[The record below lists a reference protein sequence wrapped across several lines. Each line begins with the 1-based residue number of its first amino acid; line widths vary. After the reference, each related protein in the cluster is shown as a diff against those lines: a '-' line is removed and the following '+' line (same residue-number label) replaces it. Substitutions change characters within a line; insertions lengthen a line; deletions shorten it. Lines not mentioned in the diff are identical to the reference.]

1 MRACADP
8 KASPGHTAHRR
19 LRPEPQQFAQ
29 TASDF
34 KSSPLI
40 PGLPARG
47 QCGPLVWA
55 RILALEEDPHS
66 LCLRP
71 RLRTA
76 GLNRTMGKASRSS
89 VTDTLGRCRTARPI
103 PGRGTGAQRGRA
115 LAWPRALSLE
125 APESPF
131 CDDVVHLTGLAV
143 HALAHALGLKIPGGG
158 RVGHRPLAT
167 VQGGRPAD
175 DGEGRPGAGV
185 HVRRIHGIGAA
196 PTRNAVESLR
206 RVGRRHRPASSGLA
220 ARSSTHRDTQQRAN
234 RPTPPTERACPQR
247 ERAFTPQAS
256 PTARYRCRRASI
268 GAC

>member
-1 MRACADP
+1 MCACAGP
-8 KASPGHTAHRR
+8 KANPEHTAHRR

-29 TASDF
+29 AASDF

-175 DGEGRPGAGV
+175 DGEGRPGAGI

-196 PTRNAVESLR
+196 P
-206 RVGRRHRPASSGLA
+206 H
-220 ARSSTHRDTQQRAN
+220 
-234 RPTPPTERACPQR
+234 TERR
-247 ERAFTPQAS
+247 
-256 PTARYRCRRASI
+256 
-268 GAC
+268 